1 MLPPF
6 CGGASR
12 LRDPHLHGVPLHAP
26 GIEHS
31 AGAPIP
37 AQQSVDLIREFLH
50 IGVEGIRGL
59 MVNGHHHLPAQIDH
73 LLGIVL
79 RLGVHHALVKQEIR
93 LIVPPRLRLVQIV
106 DPGGKADLV
115 AIGQGQH
122 EIRVEQAAV
131 LIQRLRALDAKQLF
145 REGIVVEADPCQRVV
160 APVVDI

>member
-1 MLPPF
+1 MAEIRTDSFEKAGASLPPS
-6 CGGASR
+6 CRGTSR
-12 LRDPHLHGVPLHAP
+12 LHNP
-26 GIEHS
+26 
-31 AGAPIP
+31 
-37 AQQSVDLIREFLH
+37 
-50 IGVEGIRGL
+50 
-59 MVNGHHHLPAQIDH
+59 HLPAQIDH
-73 LLGIVL
+73 FLGIVL
-79 RLGVHHALVKQEIR
+79 RLCVHHTLVRFANALVQQEIW

-106 DPGGKADLV
+106 DSGDRADLV

>member
-1 MLPPF
+1 MGSEM
-6 CGGASR
+6 CI
-12 LRDPHLHGVPLHAP
+12 RDSHT
-26 GIEHS
+26 
-31 AGAPIP
+31 
-37 AQQSVDLIREFLH
+37 
-50 IGVEGIRGL
+50 
-59 MVNGHHHLPAQIDH
+59 
-73 LLGIVL
+73 
-79 RLGVHHALVKQEIR
+79 LVQQEIW

-106 DPGGKADLV
+106 DSGDRADLV